1 VQEKGFRDFKYF
13 GLKSKHKLLSINN
26 FQEFFSSSFGKQLIS
41 LSYSS
46 DVSTKKFIQ
55 MMYIPRSFLSISPL
69 PVSLGQ
75 AFDKLLR
82 ADDLGTKF
90 EIYHQLRDNLIN
102 CTQAQRAS
110 SIHALSNLKKILE
123 KSANKISPIEDI
135 AFLRKISTLEKVNI
149 TKHPELFLQI
159 SSPSSLSSVLSYT
172 KIIQSENIAELKLF
186 SDEGQIAIISG
197 PSQLI
202 QFSAYLFN
210 LAANYPLQKIL
221 KAISIPSYA
230 QFSVFFRDFQQGYI
244 EKKKN
249 LQLINSDINLLIK
262 KSL

>member
-1 VQEKGFRDFKYF
+1 MQEKGFRDFKYF

-26 FQEFFSSSFGKQLIS
+26 FQEFFASNFGKQLLS

-46 DVSTKKFIQ
+46 DISTKKFIE
-55 MMYIPRSFLSISPL
+55 MMYIPKSFLSITPL
-69 PVSLGQ
+69 PVSLEQ
-75 AFDKLLR
+75 AFDKLLK
-82 ADDLGTKF
+82 ADNLEGKF
-90 EIYHQLRDNLIN
+90 EIYHEMRNNLVN

-135 AFLRKISTLEKVNI
+135 AFLKKIASLEKVNI

-159 SSPSSLSSVLSYT
+159 SSPSSLNSTLSYT
-172 KIIQSENIAELKLF
+172 KITQSENIAELKLF
-186 SDEGQIAIISG
+186 SSEGQIAAISG
-197 PSQLI
+197 PNQLV

-221 KAISIPSYA
+221 KAISIPSYNE
-230 QFSVFFRDFQQGYI
+230 FSVFFKEFQQGYI